1 MQLYLFHYFTT
12 EGQIKAAKG
21 SYTGMVPLELQKAFI
36 PLIITAYIVNF
47 QFMGVK
53 SADWFKSY

>member
-1 MQLYLFHYFTT
+1 MPLYLFHYFAT
-12 EGQIKAAKG
+12 EDHIKAAKS
-21 SYTGMVPLELQKAFI
+21 SYTGMVPLELQKALK